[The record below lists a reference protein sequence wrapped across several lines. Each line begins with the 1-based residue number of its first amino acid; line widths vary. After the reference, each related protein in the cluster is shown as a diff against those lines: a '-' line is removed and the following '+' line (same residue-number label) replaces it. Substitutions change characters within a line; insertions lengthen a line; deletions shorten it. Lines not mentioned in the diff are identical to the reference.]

1 MMTRPGIAT
10 TATTFWQ
17 DLLDIV
23 RILGHDQ
30 AAWRTLAAIGLLTLT
45 MADATAADL
54 TLAQIKG
61 EVLIQGAG
69 FATYQ
74 PALAGSQV
82 RIGDRVRT
90 GKDGWAVLAFGDD
103 SRVVLTAGSEFLI
116 RHLDSGRRSGLFSLL
131 TGKLR
136 AMISHR
142 PEGFAD
148 YRFNTLTATAGIRGT
163 DFALIHRGQANVFF
177 GNTGRVQVRGLG
189 TGEQFL
195 TSDTVVQTTRGLDP
209 IPPIALDPGS
219 PLSRARQTLN
229 TATESPPASWAELD
243 LLPEIIARWNINYSR
258 YLADAGR
265 HGEAL
270 AVLQVALDLT
280 DDAILNA
287 DAHLERAAVHG
298 RDPDGVAAAL
308 GEYALLLNTAT
319 PPQQRE
325 TALFMTGKAMHQMGH
340 HQEARARL
348 RQYLRDYPGGRY
360 TESCETLLRLLAGSL

>member
-1 MMTRPGIAT
+1 MTIPSIA
-10 TATTFWQ
+10 TATTLWK

-23 RILGHDQ
+23 RSLGHDQ
-30 AAWRTLAAIGLLTLT
+30 MAWRRTLSAIGLLTLG
-45 MADATAADL
+45 MADATAVDI
-54 TLAQIKG
+54 TLAQIMG
-61 EVLIQGAG
+61 EVQVQGAG
-69 FATYQ
+69 FAAYR

-82 RIGDRVRT
+82 RVGDRVRT

-116 RHLDSGRRSGLFSLL
+116 RHLDGGRRSGLFSLL
-131 TGKLR
+131 AGKLR
-136 AMISHR
+136 ATISHR
-142 PEGFAD
+142 PEGLAD

-189 TGEQFL
+189 SGEQFL
-195 TSDTVVQTTRGLDP
+195 TADTVVQTTRGLDP
-209 IPPIALDPGS
+209 IPPIALDPAS

-229 TATESPPASWAELD
+229 AATDSPPASWAEVD

-265 HGEAL
+265 HSEAL

-298 RDPDGVAAAL
+298 REPDGAAAAL
-308 GEYALLLNTAT
+308 AEYALLLDAAK
-319 PPQQRE
+319 PAQQRE
-325 TALFMTGKAMHQMGH
+325 TALFMTGKALHQMGRR
-340 HQEARARL
+340 QEARARL
-348 RQYLRDYPGGRY
+348 RQYMRDYPDGRY
-360 TESCETLLRLLAGSL
+360 SESCETLLRLLADSI